1 MFRTD
6 PSIIRRI
13 KRFNHTSS
21 LWHLSLGRCLSC
33 VAVNV
38 GSNTNG
44 RPRQTTTEGTVP
56 EAACAIKAF
65 DSPDDGPIG
74 PKHVETDK
82 KPRL

>member
-1 MFRTD
+1 M
-6 PSIIRRI
+6 
-13 KRFNHTSS
+13 
-21 LWHLSLGRCLSC
+21 
-33 VAVNV
+33 
-38 GSNTNG
+38 
-44 RPRQTTTEGTVP
+44 TEGTLP